1 MELTGID
8 VLDELNDSLNAFNDF
23 IFLSRMEI
31 RDDVLIISWSSMSE
45 DWIKGREKMN
55 RARIADFILS
65 QIMEGIYSGFM
76 GLG

>member
-1 MELTGID
+1 MGITGID
-8 VLDELNDSLNAFNDF
+8 VFDEVNDSLNAFRDF

-31 RDDVLIISWSSMSE
+31 RDEVLMISWSSMSE

-65 QIMEGIYSGFM
+65 QIMEGI
-76 GLG
+76 